1 MIRPSTYPKMIS
13 NIMPRK
19 KSIPPLVLL
28 PNHRTI
34 RSHMC
39 EKVSKIDGIN
49 KNIDVADFLIL
60 LKNMVTVIPI
70 AMSTIICN
78 NFGIKPKK

>member
-1 MIRPSTYPKMIS
+1 
-13 NIMPRK
+13 
-19 KSIPPLVLL
+19 
-28 PNHRTI
+28 
-34 RSHMC
+34 MC